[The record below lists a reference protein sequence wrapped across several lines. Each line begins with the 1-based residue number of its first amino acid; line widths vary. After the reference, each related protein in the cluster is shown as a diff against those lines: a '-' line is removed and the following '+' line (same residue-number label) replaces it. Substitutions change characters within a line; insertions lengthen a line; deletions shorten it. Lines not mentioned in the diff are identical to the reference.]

1 MIKACIFDLD
11 GTLLNTLPTIK
22 HYLNG
27 TLGKFGYAEVSCS
40 DTKRYIGDGAYML
53 IKRALGE
60 QGESDEEKI
69 LEALS
74 DYKAAYDASPLYLTE
89 IYEGVPE
96 MLRDLKNKGI
106 HLAVLSNKPDPATVA
121 VVSHFFGDLFDIVR
135 GGIDGIPLKPD
146 ATSALDILEK
156 MNVTSAEAAFIG
168 DTSVDIE
175 TAKNMCASLSVGVL
189 WGFREKEELSEA
201 GADLICSRAEEIT
214 SHIGERNE

>member
-11 GTLLNTLPTIK
+11 GTLLNTLPTIM
-22 HYLNG
+22 HYLNA
-27 TLGKFGYAEVSCS
+27 TLGKFGYRDVSDS

-60 QGESDEEKI
+60 QGERDEEKI
-69 LEALS
+69 LEVLS
-74 DYKAAYDASPLYLTE
+74 DYKVAYDVSPLYLTE

-96 MLRDLKNKGI
+96 MLRALKNKGVR
-106 HLAVLSNKPDPATVA
+106 LAVLSNKPDSAAVA

-135 GGIDGIPLKPD
+135 GGIDGVPLKPD

-156 MNVTSAEAAFIG
+156 MNVAPDEAAFIG
-168 DTSVDIE
+168 DTAVDIE
-175 TAKNMCASLSVGVL
+175 TAGNMGAGLSVGVL

-201 GADLICSRAEEIT
+201 GADLICSRAEEIA
-214 SHIGERNE
+214 SHIGGRNE